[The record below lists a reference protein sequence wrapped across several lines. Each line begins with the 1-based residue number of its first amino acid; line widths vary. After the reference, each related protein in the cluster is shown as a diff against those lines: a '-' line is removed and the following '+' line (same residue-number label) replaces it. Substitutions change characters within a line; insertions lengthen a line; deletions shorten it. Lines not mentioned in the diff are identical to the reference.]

1 LRVGNVVIMEWHVAV
16 TETAA
21 LRHIEDGSRDVANQ
35 EDLVAMRGAS
45 VESTLSPIAP
55 SSMAKVVE

>member
-1 LRVGNVVIMEWHVAV
+1 VIMEWHVAV